1 MDWSV
6 VDYLWI
12 IVMFLSAVWTRIHC
26 RVNAFISLV
35 SKLYNAKF
43 LQICCDEETNSSTS
57 WMAWGWVHFHRDGI
71 QNIASK
77 IWKKCDASQLDESQL
92 WLIFFTGNC
101 NSTPSETSTSKKD
114 TPLSGEKE
122 SPSDTSTNTQVKAAL
137 TFTSE
142 ENNQGWEWLEG
153 EKTFWFL
160 CFVRKVKMDPHPQR
174 KVKWNH
180 LLRI

>member
-1 MDWSV
+1 M
-6 VDYLWI
+6 LWI
-12 IVMFLSAVWTRIHC
+12 TCGLLWCFYQLFGHAFTAEWMRLSHWWANYTML
-26 RVNAFISLV
+26 NF
-35 SKLYNAKF
+35 SKSVATKK
-43 LQICCDEETNSSTS
+43 TNSSTS